1 MTRLPRYS
9 LYLRLLRLSLVAG
22 AAYDV
27 VLAIGVAFAPDF
39 VARLLRLPLPG
50 AAFYLWLLAF
60 LLVTIAAFYL
70 LAAYDPAS
78 YRGNILV
85 AIGARTAATML
96 LAAAAWREGL
106 PGLYVAA
113 VGDFVFAV
121 AHMAFFVPL
130 RRSS

>member
-9 LYLRLLRLSLVAG
+9 LYLRLLRLSLVVG

-27 VLAIGVAFAPDF
+27 VLAAGIAFAPDF
-39 VARLLRLPLPG
+39 VARLLRVPLPG

-85 AIGARTAATML
+85 AIGARTAAAVL
-96 LAAAAWREGL
+96 LAAAGRSAGL

-113 VGDFVFAV
+113 AGDFVFAV
-121 AHMAFFVPL
+121 AHTVFYLPL
-130 RRSS
+130 RR